1 MDERLSDLVA
11 ELRERFTADT
21 RVDEVEAFLSSE
33 GFDRGQIGEIVALF
47 FADRDGAPSGVRPLI
62 HTQMTFRVMGPHER
76 GRFAPEAWGHLLSLN
91 GAGILN
97 AAELEHVIERAMQH
111 IDGRIALDDLRAM
124 LEGAGYDEAGGGPGD
139 NVTVH

>member
-1 MDERLSDLVA
+1 MDDRLTDLVA
-11 ELRERFTADT
+11 LLRERFAPDT

-33 GFDRGQIGEIVALF
+33 GYDRGQIGEIVALY
-47 FADRDGAPSGVRPLI
+47 FADRDDWPRGTRQLI
-62 HTQMTFRVMGPHER
+62 HSQMTFRVMGPHER

-91 GAGILN
+91 GSGILN
-97 AAELEHVIERAMQH
+97 AAELEHVIERAMQN

-124 LEGAGYDEAGGGPGD
+124 LEGSGVDEAGGGPND